1 MTIPV
6 YRGRQKGQKN
16 QFTMDV
22 KEAVLEVYRMRGGPA
37 GIAEW
42 ADQNPN
48 DFYKLLGK
56 LVPAEVK
63 AEVKVSSI
71 GSLLD
76 EARSRRLAAQKVI
89 DVDQSDITQ
98 PIRNP
103 SRTEQQL
110 TVLEHIITQSGINH
124 DDDDLT
130 D

>member
-1 MTIPV
+1 MKIPV
-6 YRGRQKGQKN
+6 YRGRQKGQRN
-16 QFTMDV
+16 QFTMDI
-22 KEAVLEVYRMRGGPA
+22 KEAVLEVYRRRGGPA

-42 ADQNPN
+42 ADENPN
-48 DFYKLLGK
+48 EFYRLLGK

-89 DVDQSDITQ
+89 DVDQSDIMQ
-98 PIRNP
+98 PSRNQ

-110 TVLEHIITQSGINH
+110 TVLEHIITQSGVNQ

>member
-1 MTIPV
+1 MKIPV
-6 YRGRQKGQKN
+6 YRGRQKGQRN
-16 QFTMDV
+16 LLSMDV

-37 GIAEW
+37 GIAAW
-42 ADQNPN
+42 ADDNPN
-48 DFYKLLGK
+48 EFYRLLGK
-56 LVPAEVK
+56 LVPAEIK

-76 EARSRRLAAQKVI
+76 EARSRRLAMQKVI
-89 DVDQSDITQ
+89 DVDQPDITQ
-98 PIRNP
+98 QVRNP

-110 TVLEHIITQSGINH
+110 TVLEHIITQSGVNQ